1 MLFPPPVPPKEPRR
15 VVITAAGILTALGR
29 GWNANAT
36 AFRAGKTAFRPSMHF
51 DVSRQRVKTAAEID
65 LPENMPATRL
75 SARSHT
81 RLDRAAKMLLI
92 AAAEA
97 WEQSGWDPSEDL
109 PLILGTTGGG
119 MSLGEAFFRQAIREP
134 ISRRGQAERAIYY
147 QAHRQGLVL
156 CEALGFSGP
165 LTLIANACASGA
177 NAIGHAWEWVR
188 TGRAERVLAG
198 GYDAITQLVFA
209 GFDSLQALSPTRC
222 RPFDA
227 GRDGL
232 ALGEGAAVLAIESLD
247 HARRRNANILGEVC
261 GYAAITDT
269 YHLTQPQPEGK
280 AAFATMR
287 AACAQASVAIEDIGY
302 INAHGTGTSYNDT
315 AEALAINE
323 IAGSAAGRMPVSS
336 TKACIGHLLGG
347 AGAVETV
354 VCLMALHGQWLPPE
368 PGIETPDPICKFPIV
383 REPKDAKLRFA
394 MTNSFGF
401 GGASAS
407 LILKGWQ

>member
-1 MLFPPPVPPKEPRR
+1 M
-15 VVITAAGILTALGR
+15 VITAAGILTALGR